1 MVSFVFCSF
10 AFKIVNE
17 NEMKRK
23 FYIFGVLAALCL
35 LGTSYYA
42 WTLYNAHCKQVA
54 EWNEGA
60 KAAFEEALW
69 MEVNK
74 RAEIPI
80 YQSSGGERGMMILD
94 TKIPD
99 SVSVMTA
106 NGWRK
111 YKIDRDKYEKS
122 LIKETRKRVRLSTL
136 FSKYP
141 LSVDTLAAQLDR
153 LISEKNILAKSSIR
167 YIYTDLA
174 LREDTVYSN
183 GKRPMYDSDSLNVK
197 FLGFRCEHGITAYI
211 SYPHWMSFLTIPQ
224 YLIVFLPCLL
234 WLLLFMS
241 YSKIETSLHHKLV
254 REKVIV
260 QEKTIEI
267 EKKVIIEK
275 EIHIADVQ
283 IDKANVFK
291 LPDGTLF
298 DSFAKFLSKGEIR
311 HSIQP
316 QSVSLLKL
324 FLSRSDYRVTSTEIS
339 MELWKEEREKEKL
352 YSAVRRL
359 RNDLKAVN
367 SELIITCTNG
377 EYELKSPIS
386 SENPDQN

>member
-35 LGTSYYA
+35 LGTGYYA
-42 WTLYNAHCKQVA
+42 WTLYNAHCKQMA

-74 RAEIPI
+74 RADIPI
-80 YQSSGGERGMMILD
+80 PYYSGE
-94 TKIPD
+94 TKDLKTLNESIPD
-99 SVSVMTA
+99 TIYVTSSF
-106 NGWRK
+106 GRRG
-111 YKIDRDKYEKS
+111 YYIDRVRRERS
-122 LIKETRKRVRLSTL
+122 LIKDLDKSIMLGGL
-136 FSKYP
+136 LYKYP
-141 LSVDTLAAQLDR
+141 LSVDTLAKHWNIGL
-153 LISEKNILAKSSIR
+153 SERKIPAKSKIR
-167 YIYTDLA
+167 YVFTDWDLKN
-174 LREDTVYSN
+174 DTVCSVAN
-183 GKRPMYDSDSLNVK
+183 NQIHFDSLSVSY
-197 FLGFRCEHGITAYI
+197 LGIRCEHGITAYI

-234 WLLLFMS
+234 WLLLLMS